1 MARTAGGC
9 GAGSNNWLLPRRRRS
24 SGQKPQILPQI
35 IVRAVAGSIAARA
48 TIAVWRARLA
58 DVGGH
63 AGWQCGR
70 GEVAGDDVAAG
81 VLPRKLGELGVDL
94 DAHDWH
100 LVGDGFEKGSGAAGR
115 FDYKV

>member
-1 MARTAGGC
+1 MARTTGGC

-48 TIAVWRARLA
+48 TIAVWCARLA

-70 GEVAGDDVAAG
+70 GEVAGDDVG
-81 VLPRKLGELGVDL
+81 PV
-94 DAHDWH
+94 
-100 LVGDGFEKGSGAAGR
+100 F
-115 FDYKV
+115 